1 MRNNNLPRGLRN
13 NNPGNIRKN
22 SDVFQGEK
30 TSSDKEFKQ
39 FKSMAYGYRAIFKIL
54 SNYYRNYK
62 LDTIRKMIGRWAPPK
77 ENHTEKYIQFVSDY
91 AGIPA
96 DDPININDREQMIR
110 IVAGMSRFE
119 NGREADM
126 SDVIAGMICGMLAI
140 AGILFLSGC
149 RTKIQPVAIENR
161 IDSIYIDK
169 LVPYPMPV
177 DSASI
182 RALME
187 CDENGKV
194 VLRWLDM
201 ANTKNV
207 ELMFALDSLG
217 NVIANMRVSRDTLY
231 LPSKEVYVDRKV
243 EVPILVERELSRWEK
258 IKIEVGRWAIG
269 LLSGCLIVGIGYVV
283 RWLIRKERS

>member
-1 MRNNNLPRGLRN
+1 MR
-13 NNPGNIRKN
+13 
-22 SDVFQGEK
+22 
-30 TSSDKEFKQ
+30 T
-39 FKSMAYGYRAIFKIL
+39 
-54 SNYYRNYK
+54 
-62 LDTIRKMIGRWAPPK
+62 
-77 ENHTEKYIQFVSDY
+77 
-91 AGIPA
+91 
-96 DDPININDREQMIR
+96 
-110 IVAGMSRFE
+110 
-119 NGREADM
+119 
-126 SDVIAGMICGMLAI
+126 GMICGMLAI

-161 IDSIYIDK
+161 TDSIYIDK

-187 CDENGKV
+187 CDEHGKV

-217 NVIANMRVSRDTLY
+217 NVIANMRVPRDTLY

-243 EVPILVERELSRWEK
+243 EVPIPVEKELSRWEK
-258 IKIEVGRWAIG
+258 IKIEVGGWAIG
-269 LLSGCLIVGIGYVV
+269 LLSGLAVFCIGYVV
-283 RWLIRKERS
+283 IRFLRK

>member
-1 MRNNNLPRGLRN
+1 MR
-13 NNPGNIRKN
+13 
-22 SDVFQGEK
+22 
-30 TSSDKEFKQ
+30 T
-39 FKSMAYGYRAIFKIL
+39 
-54 SNYYRNYK
+54 
-62 LDTIRKMIGRWAPPK
+62 
-77 ENHTEKYIQFVSDY
+77 
-91 AGIPA
+91 
-96 DDPININDREQMIR
+96 
-110 IVAGMSRFE
+110 
-119 NGREADM
+119 
-126 SDVIAGMICGMLAI
+126 GMICGMLAI

-169 LVPYPMPV
+169 LIPYPMPV

-217 NVIANMRVSRDTLY
+217 NVIANMRVPRDTLY
-231 LPSKEVYVDRKV
+231 LPSKEIYVDRKV
-243 EVPILVERELSRWEK
+243 EVPVEVERKLSKWEQFK
-258 IKIEVGRWAIG
+258 MDVGGWAIG
-269 LLSGCLIVGIGYVV
+269 AISGLLLIGIGYVIV
-283 RWLIRKERS
+283 RLIKKRR